1 MHILL
6 GLHKVC
12 RAAHTGTTKEASKPM
27 MKRTVA
33 ALLTICMGI
42 AIGVLLAVA
51 GRSGTAV
58 AAPPSPAS
66 SASPA
71 PSQSPAYSSPARSR
85 PAPNIGLEEGSST
98 AVGPG
103 YYIRD
108 YKGRV
113 AVVPSGQA
121 EPEMIFD
128 IQTKMLPELDR
139 QQLADGIYVATY
151 EELIRLVEDY
161 IS

>member
-1 MHILL
+1 MI
-6 GLHKVC
+6 
-12 RAAHTGTTKEASKPM
+12 
-27 MKRTVA
+27 KRTVA

-58 AAPPSPAS
+58 AAPPSAAS
-66 SASPA
+66 SQ
-71 PSQSPAYSSPARSR
+71 PSQPPAASGPAYSRT
-85 PAPNIGLEEGSST
+85 APEIGLEAGSS
-98 AVGPG
+98 APAASG

-113 AVVPSGQA
+113 AVVPSGQV

-139 QQLADGIYVATY
+139 QQLSDGIYVETY
-151 EELIRLVEDY
+151 EELIRMVEDY